1 MFASLLSRFHRLF
14 DSAFDRQYGV
24 ETTALI
30 NISDIDGHD
39 NLFANY
45 DIDELYSGTPTL
57 LFKDV
62 HAPII
67 NMDKDKVTYIDVG
80 CGKGRVLIQALDA
93 GFKNLIGVE
102 FVPDIAAQS
111 RDNMALAIGKLNDD
125 TQKSINCQIIS
136 QDIRQYKYPN
146 TPLILYLFNP
156 FDPIIFQAFM
166 DNLLKDLAE
175 NPRPMT
181 LIYSNAHCQDILDA
195 CQELQRLEYSS
206 LPRLKLKCLSSH
218 SYGAW
223 QYIL

>member
-1 MFASLLSRFHRLF
+1 MDRSSGIIPWLFFFPQILFGRDTSYTELLKVGTLAEPPPPKVSFYR
-14 DSAFDRQYGV
+14 
-24 ETTALI
+24 I
-30 NISDIDGHD
+30 
-39 NLFANY
+39 
-45 DIDELYSGTPTL
+45 LYSGTPTL

-125 TQKSINCQIIS
+125 AQKSINCQIIS

-195 CQELQRLEYSS
+195 CQELRRLEYSP
-206 LPRLKLKCLSSH
+206 LARLKLKCLSSH

-223 QYIL
+223 EYIL